1 MTTKAEDIR
10 KSTGMAE
17 TQIGPVVAIQ
27 YPEKWEYSEN
37 EESAGVIA
45 QKYAHF
51 KTLGP
56 DDPDGYKALI
66 AAIADVR
73 TRRTDVA
80 KQEKVIKDPLNKF
93 RDVVIKTSKSIRGLL
108 NRTEDDLKGIKTRID
123 DIKLERKLALQ
134 KTWQDNISGLTSIL
148 QTMGVMDASQLIELL
163 ESQSTYVFKPDDFGE
178 FIGQAKSAVAQNV
191 IAITERIDF
200 LAEQKKLK
208 DQQEWQGNL
217 NQINAWATNLEH
229 VSDDNLQETI
239 SSISCFIVTPE
250 EFGDYSDKAEEAVTY
265 ALNRARVERG
275 SRTKLAEE
283 AAAQKI
289 RDDEK
294 ALSDQKTADDA
305 AEMQRMRDQIAAMEK
320 QAEPVPE
327 IVITS
332 QSEVVMVEEILV
344 PDAIGLL
351 ELSVLDGDKVHA
363 NTVIYRSDEN
373 ETFTGNLGDINELNA
388 WAKKLETAKELG
400 PVPGLHSEAATN
412 AVNDVYDQLHH
423 LIYYLKTT
431 AEELK

>member
-1 MTTKAEDIR
+1 MTPETKEMIEATQS
-10 KSTGMAE
+10 KSIET

-56 DDPDGYKALI
+56 DDTDGYKELVL
-66 AAIADVR
+66 AIADVR

-80 KQEKVIKDPLNKF
+80 KQEKVIKDPLNRF

-108 NRTEDDLKGIKTRID
+108 GKTEDDLKGIKTRID

-134 KTWQDNISGLTSIL
+134 KFWQDNISGLTSIL

-178 FIGQAKSAVAQNV
+178 FIDQAKSAVAQNV

-200 LAEQKKLK
+200 LAEQKRLADEKT
-208 DQQEWQGNL
+208 
-217 NQINAWATNLEH
+217 A
-229 VSDDNLQETI
+229 
-239 SSISCFIVTPE
+239 F
-250 EFGDYSDKAEEAVTY
+250 DKKVM
-265 ALNRARVERG
+265 
-275 SRTKLAEE
+275 EE
-283 AAAQKI
+283 AAERKRLDDKRKVREAADQKL

-305 AEMQRMRDQIAAMEK
+305 AEMQRMRDKIAAMEK
-320 QAEPVPE
+320 EAEPVPE
-327 IVITS
+327 IAA
-332 QSEVVMVEEILV
+332 QPQGEVTQDLDVVTYRD
-344 PDAIGLL
+344 DARK
-351 ELSVLDGDKVHA
+351 EPKQ
-363 NTVIYRSDEN
+363 TP
-373 ETFTGNLGDINELNA
+373 ETFSENLGDINELNA
-388 WAKKLETAKELG
+388 WAKEIEKAKELG
-400 PVPGLHSEAATN
+400 PVPGMYTETATD
-412 AVNDVYDQLHH
+412 AVNAVYDQLQH
-423 LIYYLKTT
+423 LIDYLKAT